1 MGILNVTPDSFYDG
15 GRYTATEALQKQALQ
30 LLSDGADIIDIGGY
44 SSRPGADDISVDEEM
59 ERTCRAVESVLQ
71 VVPEAILSV
80 DTFRSAVARE
90 AVKLGASM
98 VNDISGGT
106 LDEEMFAT
114 VAALKVPYIL
124 MHMRGTPQTM
134 TQHTDYDNLAH
145 EVLDFFADRLK
156 TLRELGVH
164 DVILDPGFGFA
175 KTVEQNFE
183 LLRRMEELHLL
194 QRPLL
199 IGLSRKS
206 MIWRTLAIEP
216 QYALNGTTVL
226 NTIALQKGAAI
237 LRVHDVAPAREAI
250 TLLKQLQA

>member
-1 MGILNVTPDSFYDG
+1 
-15 GRYTATEALQKQALQ
+15 
-30 LLSDGADIIDIGGY
+30 
-44 SSRPGADDISVDEEM
+44 
-59 ERTCRAVESVLQ
+59 
-71 VVPEAILSV
+71 
-80 DTFRSAVARE
+80 
-90 AVKLGASM
+90 M